1 MGYAPAPQTR
11 LPLPGRILA
20 PLERRIGRLAM
31 ARLYSVFDQG
41 ASGLANITA
50 LAILGRALPVAQ
62 FGAIGMMIG
71 LHYFV
76 AGFHRSAIVLP
87 FLTVHHDQPG
97 NDAARVESSAW
108 WWLAL
113 AGAFALS
120 VVLAIAA
127 ATVFA
132 IGALFPCAHWL
143 IQPLLLAALVTPT
156 MLAAEFT
163 RRWLFQIERADLV
176 ALFALVYSCLL
187 IGGAFL
193 AARESP
199 DATAG
204 ASGWAAASMGAAVP
218 ALFILRP
225 TPIRKKDFGRI
236 VREHRSEAGWLA
248 WANLPY
254 AVYGSAT
261 MVVLI
266 GMIIGPV
273 AAGVFTAARTLT
285 NPAMSIVS
293 AIDSTDKPRAA
304 RALAEHGP
312 AGLHHAI
319 TRTRW
324 LIALATGAYLGA
336 VAIWADPLTRLAFH
350 GQYPD
355 IIAEVQ
361 LLALAF
367 FLAGLNQPSETRL
380 IVLRAGRAMMMVR
393 TVVALLALAALLFAA
408 PWGVAGMAAAVAAVQ
423 AVNLLLLYVAER
435 RIASKGLHP

>member
-1 MGYAPAPQTR
+1 MGLVPAPHTR

-20 PLERRIGRLAM
+20 PLERRIGPLAM
-31 ARLYSVFDQG
+31 ARLYSVVDQG
-41 ASGLANITA
+41 ASGLANIIA

-62 FGAIGMMIG
+62 FGAIGVMIG

-87 FLTVHHDQPG
+87 FLTIHHDQPAG
-97 NDAARVESSAW
+97 AAARAERSAW
-108 WWLAL
+108 WWIALAGALALSAALAISAATLLAL
-113 AGAFALS
+113 AGRLPSAN
-120 VVLAIAA
+120 
-127 ATVFA
+127 
-132 IGALFPCAHWL
+132 WL
-143 IQPLLLAALVTPT
+143 IQPLLLASLVTPA

-176 ALFALVYSCLL
+176 AIIALVYFCLL
-187 IGGAFL
+187 VGGAIL
-193 AARESP
+193 AAHVSP

-204 ASGWAAASMGAAVP
+204 ACAWAAASLGAAIP

-225 TPIRKKDFGRI
+225 MPIQKQDVSRI
-236 VREHRSEAGWLA
+236 VREHRGEAGWLA

-261 MVVLI
+261 IVVLI

-285 NPAMSIVS
+285 NPAMSMVS

-304 RALAEHGP
+304 RALATCGLS
-312 AGLHHAI
+312 GLHHAV

-355 IIAEVQ
+355 ITTEVR

-380 IVLRAGRAMMMVR
+380 IVLRAGRALLAVR
-393 TVVALLALAALLFAA
+393 MIIALVALAALLLAA
-408 PWGVAGMAAAVAAVQ
+408 PLGVAGMAAAVAAIQ
-423 AVNLLLLYVAER
+423 ALNLALLHAAER
-435 RIASKGLHP
+435 RVMSKGFHP